1 MDPATGMII
10 AASIAAAAQGGM
22 GALQGAQAKKLGKMK
37 AKEMKRET
45 YGTLLND
52 ALQRNAEIEGQRLQ
66 SGMKLG
72 KRRSQSLIDS
82 ASLLREAFGI

>member
-10 AASIAAAAQGGM
+10 AATIASAAQAGGS
-22 GALQGAQAKKLGKMK
+22 AYQGAQSKKAGKAK

-45 YGTLLND
+45 YATMLND
-52 ALQRNAEIEGQRLQ
+52 ALQRSAEIEGQRLQ

-72 KRRSQSLIDS
+72 KRRSQSLVDS